1 MHCLDP
7 ERFVPLLSS
16 LPFEGYT
23 KFKGEMNMSVTLKV
37 EEREVRPRS
46 LRKQLRHEGKALGVV
61 YGYKVESTPI
71 AFDEKALIKVV
82 REHGENALVALQI
95 GGKKVNTLINKLDM
109 DIFTP
114 TIKHVEFIAVKMD
127 EETEV
132 ETDIVL
138 VGEAAGAK
146 LGGYLSQTLF
156 KVTVAATPDKLPER
170 VEVDVTNLNLGDSLS
185 VSDLPEEKE
194 YRIVTEGDIQIV
206 AVVESTLEADLE
218 EADAEEPAEATEEVS
233 TEEQTEEKE

>member
-1 MHCLDP
+1 
-7 ERFVPLLSS
+7 
-16 LPFEGYT
+16 
-23 KFKGEMNMSVTLKV
+23 MNMSVTLKV

-71 AFDEKALIKVV
+71 SFDEKELVKVV
-82 REHGENALVALQI
+82 RDHGENVLVALQI

-146 LGGYLSQTLF
+146 LGGFLSQTLF

-170 VEVDVTNLNLGDSLS
+170 IEVDVTELAIGDSIT
-185 VSDLPEEKE
+185 VADLPEEKDF
-194 YRIVTEGDIQIV
+194 RVVTEGDIQV
-206 AVVESTLEADLE
+206 AAVVESTLEAELE
-218 EADAEEPAEATEEVS
+218 EIEEAEAEAQAADADTTTDDSEQTS
-233 TEEQTEEKE
+233 EEQAEENKEDKE

>member
-1 MHCLDP
+1 
-7 ERFVPLLSS
+7 
-16 LPFEGYT
+16 
-23 KFKGEMNMSVTLKV
+23 MSVTLKV

-194 YRIVTEGDIQIV
+194 YRIVTEGDIQVV

-233 TEEQTEEKE
+233 TEEQTKEKE

>member
-1 MHCLDP
+1 
-7 ERFVPLLSS
+7 
-16 LPFEGYT
+16 
-23 KFKGEMNMSVTLKV
+23 MSVKLKV

-194 YRIVTEGDIQIV
+194 YRIVTEGDIQVV

>member
-1 MHCLDP
+1 
-7 ERFVPLLSS
+7 
-16 LPFEGYT
+16 
-23 KFKGEMNMSVTLKV
+23 MSVTLKV

-194 YRIVTEGDIQIV
+194 YRIVTEGDIQVV

-218 EADAEEPAEATEEVS
+218 EADAEESAEATEEVS
-233 TEEQTEEKE
+233 IEEQTEEKE

>member
-1 MHCLDP
+1 
-7 ERFVPLLSS
+7 
-16 LPFEGYT
+16 
-23 KFKGEMNMSVTLKV
+23 MSVTLKV

-71 AFDEKALIKVV
+71 AFDEKALIKVI
-82 REHGENALVALQI
+82 REHGENVLVALQI

-114 TIKHVEFIAVKMD
+114 TVKHVEFIAVKMD

-170 VEVDVTNLNLGDSLS
+170 IEVDVTELGLGDSIS
-185 VSDLPEEKE
+185 VADLPEEKD
-194 YRIVTEGDIQIV
+194 YRVVTEGDIQVV

-218 EADAEEPAEATEEVS
+218 EADAEAAEATESADDSEATS
-233 TEEQTEEKE
+233 EEQTDENKEEKE

>member
-1 MHCLDP
+1 
-7 ERFVPLLSS
+7 
-16 LPFEGYT
+16 
-23 KFKGEMNMSVTLKV
+23 MSVTLKV

-194 YRIVTEGDIQIV
+194 YRIVTEGDIQVV

-218 EADAEEPAEATEEVS
+218 ETDAEEPAEATEEVS

>member
-1 MHCLDP
+1 
-7 ERFVPLLSS
+7 
-16 LPFEGYT
+16 
-23 KFKGEMNMSVTLKV
+23 MSVTLKV

-71 AFDEKALIKVV
+71 SFDEKELVKVV
-82 REHGENALVALQI
+82 RDHGENVLVALQI

-138 VGEAAGAK
+138 VGESAGAK
-146 LGGYLSQTLF
+146 LGGFLSQTLF

-170 VEVDVTNLNLGDSLS
+170 IEVDVTNLAIGDSIT
-185 VSDLPEEKE
+185 VADLPEEKDF
-194 YRIVTEGDIQIV
+194 RVVTEGDIQV
-206 AVVESTLEADLE
+206 AAVVESTLEADLE
-218 EADAEEPAEATEEVS
+218 EIEEAEAQAAEADTADDSEKTSEEQAEEN
-233 TEEQTEEKE
+233 KEDKE

>member
-1 MHCLDP
+1 
-7 ERFVPLLSS
+7 
-16 LPFEGYT
+16 
-23 KFKGEMNMSVTLKV
+23 MSVTLKV

-71 AFDEKALIKVV
+71 SFDEKELVKVV
-82 REHGENALVALQI
+82 RDHGENVLVALQI

-138 VGEAAGAK
+138 VGESAGAK
-146 LGGYLSQTLF
+146 LGGFLSQTLF

-170 VEVDVTNLNLGDSLS
+170 IEVDVTDLAIGDSIT
-185 VSDLPEEKE
+185 VADLPEEKDF
-194 YRIVTEGDIQIV
+194 RVVTEGDIQV
-206 AVVESTLEADLE
+206 AAVVESTLEADLE
-218 EADAEEPAEATEEVS
+218 EIEEAEAQAAEADTADDSEKTSEEQAEEN
-233 TEEQTEEKE
+233 KEGKE

>member
-1 MHCLDP
+1 
-7 ERFVPLLSS
+7 
-16 LPFEGYT
+16 
-23 KFKGEMNMSVTLKV
+23 MSVTLKV

-71 AFDEKALIKVV
+71 AFDEKDLIKVI
-82 REHGENALVALQI
+82 RDHGENVLVALQI

-170 VEVDVTNLNLGDSLS
+170 IEVDVTELGLGDSIS
-185 VSDLPEEKE
+185 VADLPEEKD
-194 YRIVTEGDIQIV
+194 YRVVTEGDIQVV

-218 EADAEEPAEATEEVS
+218 EADAEAAEASETADDSETTS
-233 TEEQTEEKE
+233 EEQTDENKEEKE

>member
-1 MHCLDP
+1 
-7 ERFVPLLSS
+7 
-16 LPFEGYT
+16 
-23 KFKGEMNMSVTLKV
+23 MSVTLKV

-71 AFDEKALIKVV
+71 SFDEKELVKVI
-82 REHGENALVALQI
+82 RDHGENVLVALQI

-146 LGGYLSQTLF
+146 LGGFLSQTLF

-170 VEVDVTNLNLGDSLS
+170 IEVDVTDLAIGDSIT
-185 VSDLPEEKE
+185 VADLPEEKDF
-194 YRIVTEGDIQIV
+194 RVVTEGDIQV
-206 AVVESTLEADLE
+206 AAVVESTLEAELE
-218 EADAEEPAEATEEVS
+218 EIEEAEAQAADADASTDDSEETS
-233 TEEQTEEKE
+233 EEQAEENKEDKE

>member
-1 MHCLDP
+1 
-7 ERFVPLLSS
+7 
-16 LPFEGYT
+16 
-23 KFKGEMNMSVTLKV
+23 MSVTLKV

-194 YRIVTEGDIQIV
+194 YRIVTEGDIQVV

>member
-1 MHCLDP
+1 
-7 ERFVPLLSS
+7 
-16 LPFEGYT
+16 
-23 KFKGEMNMSVTLKV
+23 MSVTLKV

-194 YRIVTEGDIQIV
+194 YRIVTEGDIQVV

-218 EADAEEPAEATEEVS
+218 EADAEESAEATEEVS
-233 TEEQTEEKE
+233 TEEHTEEKE